1 MYSRKYIDII
11 TLVVVTIILL
21 LINLYQFQTK
31 SNIEKVLNQT
41 QTIAEMDII
50 QDEPIENEIKN
61 SLLENVI
68 KNEIIEKSEDFEPV
82 PVPYPSNWS
91 ILIPKIDLIAPVREG
106 TTDEIL
112 NKYVGHFTESPT
124 ENGNICLAAHNRGY
138 EENYFENLKKL
149 LLNDVIIYRYD
160 NLERKYAVSNITI
173 IKETDWSY
181 IESSNDNILT
191 LITCIEDEPEYRLCV
206 QAKEI
211 K

>member
-11 TLVVVTIILL
+11 TLVIVTIILL

-68 KNEIIEKSEDFEPV
+68 ENETIEEFEDLAPV
-82 PVPYPSNWS
+82 PVPSPANWS
-91 ILIPKIDLIAPVREG
+91 ILIPTIDLIAPVREG

-124 ENGNICLAAHNRGY
+124 EDGNICLVAHNRGY

-181 IESSNDNILT
+181 IENSNNNILT
-191 LITCIEDEPEYRLCV
+191 LITCIENEPEYRLCV

>member
-68 KNEIIEKSEDFEPV
+68 KNETIEKSEDFEPV

-138 EENYFENLKKL
+138 EENYLE
-149 LLNDVIIYRYD
+149 